1 MSIIIKE
8 TKNEVRLYLLG
19 QLKDEDEE
27 RVELRLLTDPAFGAD
42 FDTVVDEITDEYVGN
57 ELRGEERKRVEQYF
71 LRSADRQNKVRFAR
85 ELFRQAA
92 VERGSQVVNVPVPA
106 EPGWWDR
113 ASQFWNRQALSLRFA
128 SIFATL
134 VIMAGVA
141 MLVLPTRNPTT
152 PTYASIAL
160 KVSSSDRSVGSEIP
174 TVKPQPA
181 DAGIRIDIA
190 LPDGSP
196 QANSYRVNL
205 SGEQVSRDLPV
216 AEQKDRSVVVIVP
229 TAELPPGS
237 YTIQLFAVQSD
248 GTEQRI
254 RGSAVFNVE

>member
-8 TKNEVRLYLLG
+8 TKNELRLYLLG
-19 QLKDEDEE
+19 QLREEDEE
-27 RVELRLLTDPAFGAD
+27 RLELRLLTDPAFGVD
-42 FDTVVDEITDEYVGN
+42 FDMVVDEITDEYVGN

-71 LRSADRQNKVRFAR
+71 LTSAERQNKVRFAR

-92 VERGSQVVNVPVPA
+92 VERDDSVLNVPVV
-106 EPGWWDR
+106 EPSWWDR
-113 ASQFWNRQALSLRFA
+113 ASEFWNRQALSLRFA

-141 MLVLPTRNPTT
+141 MLVLPTRNPTA
-152 PTYASIAL
+152 PSYASIAL
-160 KVSSSDRSVGSEIP
+160 KVSTSDRSAGSEIP
-174 TVKPQPA
+174 TVKPQPG
-181 DAGIRIDIA
+181 DAGIRIEIA

-196 QANSYRVNL
+196 RANTYRVNL
-205 SGEQVSRDLPV
+205 QGEQMSRDLAV
-216 AEQKDRSVVVIVP
+216 AEQNDRSVVVIVP
-229 TAELPPGS
+229 TAEVPPGS
-237 YTIQLFAVQSD
+237 YTIQLFAVQAD

>member
-19 QLKDEDEE
+19 QLKEEDEE
-27 RVELRLLTDPAFGAD
+27 RLELRLLTDPAFGED
-42 FDTVVDEITDEYVGN
+42 FDTVVDEITDQYVGN

-71 LRSADRQNKVRFAR
+71 LRSAERQNKVRFAS

-92 VERGSQVVNVPVPA
+92 VERGSTVVNVPVPP
-106 EPGWWDR
+106 EPGWWER

-141 MLVLPTRNPTT
+141 MLVVPTRNPTS
-152 PTYASIAL
+152 PSYASIAL
-160 KVSSSDRSVGSEIP
+160 KSSSSDRSVGTEIP
-174 TVKPQPA
+174 TVKPQPG

-196 QANSYRVNL
+196 RVDSYRVNL
-205 SGEQVSRDLPV
+205 RGEQASRDLPV
-216 AEQKDRSVVVIVP
+216 AEQNDRTVVVVVP
-229 TAELPPGS
+229 TDEVPRGS
-237 YTIQLFAVQSD
+237 YVIQLFAVQAN

-254 RGSAVFNVE
+254 PGSYFFNVE

>member
-19 QLKDEDEE
+19 QLKEEDEE
-27 RVELRLLTDPAFGAD
+27 RLELRLLTDPAFGAD
-42 FDTVVDEITDEYVGN
+42 FDTVVDEITDQYVGN

-71 LRSADRQNKVRFAR
+71 LRSAERQNKVRFAR

-92 VERGSQVVNVPVPA
+92 VERGSTVVNVPVPP

-113 ASQFWNRQALSLRFA
+113 ASEFWNRQALSLRFA

-134 VIMAGVA
+134 VIMAGIA
-141 MLVLPTRNPTT
+141 MLVVPTRNPTS
-152 PTYASIAL
+152 PSYASIAL

-174 TVKPQPA
+174 SVKPQPG
-181 DAGIRIDIA
+181 DAGIRIELA
-190 LPDGSP
+190 LPDGIP

-205 SGEQVSRDLPV
+205 RSEQVSRELLV
-216 AEQKDRSVVVIVP
+216 AEQKDRSVVVVVP
-229 TAELPPGS
+229 TDEVPRGS
-237 YTIQLFAVQSD
+237 YVIQLFGVNAD
-248 GTEQRI
+248 GTEQRVP
-254 RGSAVFNVE
+254 GSAVFNVE